1 VSSRVTVG
9 RRRSAS
15 AYSGFSTPIS
25 YRVSPDTFSIS
36 RSVRPLR
43 TGAVPCIRH
52 SSVRRRLSPYMDPMG
67 KTCFVDISETYIP
80 IVVKFCGKDRGRRT
94 LSFGV
99 LRIIFR
105 FRFRSTEISK
115 VCTVSHGGETSKIH
129 NSGPDGDSDMR
140 FSPLKSARRA
150 A

>member
-1 VSSRVTVG
+1 MYKAFVG
-9 RRRSAS
+9 APSPKSIHGPYGENLFRR
-15 AYSGFSTPIS
+15 YLGNLHT
-25 YRVSPDTFSIS
+25 D
-36 RSVRPLR
+36 
-43 TGAVPCIRH
+43 
-52 SSVRRRLSPYMDPMG
+52 RRQNLW
-67 KTCFVDISETYIP
+67 
-80 IVVKFCGKDRGRRT
+80 KDRGRRT